1 MSFASTDG
9 ADLEEAFS
17 GFAGVADEMYRL
29 TFGGCHGLYITR
41 FLVDTGLQLRKVE
54 KKCG

>member
-1 MSFASTDG
+1 MLHP
-9 ADLEEAFS
+9 DLEEAFS
-17 GFAGVADEMYRL
+17 GFAWVADEMYRL

>member
-1 MSFASTDG
+1 MSYDG

-17 GFAGVADEMYRL
+17 VFAGVADEMYQL

-41 FLVDTGLQLRKVE
+41 FLVDTGLQLRKVK